1 MENIVGIFNSLADA
15 KRAAAI
21 LRTLGIPEDRIT
33 VLSPHTSEAEIEAT
47 VPTDDTEQPGMG
59 QAIGGTMGA
68 ALGVAGGAT
77 AGAAAASLLV
87 PGVGPV
93 LALGLLGA
101 ALLGA
106 GGATAG
112 ALAGD
117 SLDKAMADGLPH
129 DELYVYEDALR
140 RGRSVVVAFAGDELM
155 AENARAELAKAG
167 AETVDAAREEWWI
180 GLRDAEHE
188 HYTSQGGDF
197 NLDEAKYRLGFEAA
211 LHPDRRGKAGE
222 EMAADLEKK
231 YGTESA
237 TTAFRQG
244 YERGQRY
251 QVFIVEHYSTVPRAE
266 KRSRRAA

>member
-1 MENIVGIFNSLADA
+1 MESIVGIFNSLADA

-21 LRTLGIPEDRIT
+21 LRTLDIAEDRIT
-33 VLSPHTSEAEIEAT
+33 VLSPHTSEAEIEAS

-59 QAIGGTMGA
+59 QAIGGTVGA

-93 LALGLLGA
+93 VALGLLGA

-112 ALAGD
+112 AAAGD
-117 SLDKAMADGLPH
+117 SLEKNMADGLPR

-140 RGRSVVVAFAGDELM
+140 RGRSVVVAFADDELI
-155 AENARAELAKAG
+155 AENARAELARAG

-211 LHPDRRGKAGE
+211 LHPDRRGKSGE
-222 EMAADLEKK
+222 EMVANLEKK
-231 YGTESA
+231 YGADCGTA
-237 TTAFRQG
+237 AFRQG

-251 QVFIVEHYSTVPRAE
+251 QVFIVEHHHPVPGDE
-266 KRSRRAA
+266 TSSRRAA